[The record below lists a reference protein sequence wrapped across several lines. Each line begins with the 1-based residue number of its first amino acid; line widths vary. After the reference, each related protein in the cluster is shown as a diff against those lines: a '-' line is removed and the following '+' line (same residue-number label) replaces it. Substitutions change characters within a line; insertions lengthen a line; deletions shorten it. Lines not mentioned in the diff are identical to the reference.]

1 MARKSTTQGII
12 MNTAEAVRLIGMLE
26 EISGRAASE
35 EVNAGI
41 AAVLEHV
48 RDCVPAD
55 QVAFFDRYC
64 ERSDY
69 RGFQQRMEAARTAA

>member
-1 MARKSTTQGII
+1 

-48 RDCVPAD
+48 RDCVPVD
-55 QVAFFDRYC
+55 QVASFDRY
-64 ERSDY
+64 RDRGDY
-69 RGFQQRMEAARTAA
+69 RVFEQRMEAARAAA